1 MNYYIRLFH
10 LLFAFF
16 DQFTNKKICN
26 FFKKKIKN
34 KKITLIDVGGH
45 KGETINLYSKN
56 FTIDKIYSFEPNPFI
71 YKNLK
76 AKSSNNVFTYN
87 LGVGNEEKTEDL
99 NIVVDSQ
106 SSTFNKISEQSKYF
120 LLKKKLLLP
129 FSKKKYSFK
138 KPVKIIKLSNF
149 IDEKNISKIDILKID
164 TEGYEYKVLKGIKN
178 DHFKLIN
185 FILLEHHYD
194 NMIDKDYSFS
204 DICNILKKNNFSL
217 KFKSKMYFRKTFEYI
232 FENLN

>member
-1 MNYYIRLFH
+1 MNNYIKFFH
-10 LLFAFF
+10 LFFAFF

-34 KKITLIDVGGH
+34 EKITLIDVGGH
-45 KGETINLYSKN
+45 IGETINLYSKN
-56 FTIDKIYSFEPNPFI
+56 FIINKIYSFEPNPFI
-71 YKNLK
+71 YETLKTKNN
-76 AKSSNNVFTYN
+76 SNIFTYN
-87 LGVGNEEKTEDL
+87 LGVGERDKTEDL

-106 SSTFNKISEQSKYF
+106 SSTFNKISEKSKYF

-138 KPVKIIKLSNF
+138 QPVKIISLSNF
-149 IDEKNISKIDILKID
+149 IKEKNINNIDILKID
-164 TEGYEYKVLKGIKN
+164 TEGYEFNVLKGIN
-178 DHFKLIN
+178 TDHFKIIS
-185 FILLEHHYD
+185 FILFEHHYD
-194 NMIDKDYSFS
+194 NMIDKDYNFS
-204 DICNILKKNNFSL
+204 DIFMLLKKNNFIL

>member
-45 KGETINLYSKN
+45 KGETIKLYSKN
-56 FTIDKIYSFEPNPFI
+56 FTIDKIYSFEPNPFV
-71 YKNLK
+71 YESLKTKN
-76 AKSSNNVFTYN
+76 SYNVFTYN
-87 LGVGNEEKTEDL
+87 LGIGNEEKTEDL

-138 KPVKIIKLSNF
+138 KPVKIIKLSSF

-164 TEGYEYKVLKGIKN
+164 TEGYEYNVLKGINN

-194 NMIDKDYSFS
+194 NMIDKDYNFS
-204 DICNILKKNNFSL
+204 DICNLLRKNNFTL

>member
-26 FFKKKIKN
+26 FFKKKIKD

-76 AKSSNNVFTYN
+76 AKNNNNIFTYN

-120 LLKKKLLLP
+120 LLKKKLL
-129 FSKKKYSFK
+129 FHSQK
-138 KPVKIIKLSNF
+138 
-149 IDEKNISKIDILKID
+149 KNIAL
-164 TEGYEYKVLKGIKN
+164 N
-178 DHFKLIN
+178 N
-185 FILLEHHYD
+185 LLR
-194 NMIDKDYSFS
+194 
-204 DICNILKKNNFSL
+204 L
-217 KFKSKMYFRKTFEYI
+217 
-232 FENLN
+232 

>member
-1 MNYYIRLFH
+1 MNNYIKFFH

-26 FFKKKIKN
+26 FFRKKIKD

-56 FTIDKIYSFEPNPFI
+56 FTIDKIHSFEPNPFI
-71 YKNLK
+71 YEILK
-76 AKSSNNVFTYN
+76 TKSNSKIFTYN
-87 LGVGNEEKTEDL
+87 FGIGEKEKTEDL

-106 SSTFNKISEQSKYF
+106 SSTFNKISENSKYY

-138 KPVKIIKLSNF
+138 HPVSIITLSKF
-149 IDEKNISKIDILKID
+149 IDEKNINNIDILKID
-164 TEGYEYKVLKGIKN
+164 TEGYEFNVLKGISS

-194 NMIDKDYSFS
+194 NMINKDYNFS
-204 DICNILKKNNFSL
+204 DIFMFLKKNNFIL

>member
-26 FFKKKIKN
+26 FFKKKIKD

-76 AKSSNNVFTYN
+76 AKNNNNIFTYN

-129 FSKKKYSFK
+129 FSKKK
-138 KPVKIIKLSNF
+138 I
-149 IDEKNISKIDILKID
+149 
-164 TEGYEYKVLKGIKN
+164 
-178 DHFKLIN
+178 
-185 FILLEHHYD
+185 
-194 NMIDKDYSFS
+194 
-204 DICNILKKNNFSL
+204 
-217 KFKSKMYFRKTFEYI
+217 
-232 FENLN
+232 